1 MKSSFNSYREW
12 KEQDDFF
19 DWSDSKEEVK
29 ATPSPFV
36 VALAGLILLG
46 ISSLLFAII
55 ALLALRIGG
64 WENVLSFKKAWG
76 LGVGYSLLRLVDVG
90 IFRRK

>member
-1 MKSSFNSYREW
+1 MTSSFNSYRDW
-12 KEQDDFF
+12 KDQDEFF
-19 DWSDSKEEVK
+19 DWSNSDDKREK
-29 ATPSPFV
+29 TSPFV

-64 WENVLSFKKAWG
+64 WENALSFKQAWS

>member
-1 MKSSFNSYREW
+1 MTSSFNSYRDW
-12 KEQDDFF
+12 KDQDEFF
-19 DWSDSKEEVK
+19 DWSDSDEKKEK
-29 ATPSPFV
+29 TSPFV

-64 WENVLSFKKAWG
+64 WENALSFKQAWG